1 MLQWVMDEA
10 AQRTGTDEEVV
21 TRIMLINFASI
32 HTVALV
38 RCYYVL
44 ADCWPDLSLF
54 STSSGVQPRYIAFG

>member
-10 AQRTGTDEEVV
+10 AQRTGTDEEIV

-38 RCYYVL
+38 RRNCVF
-44 ADCWPDLSLF
+44 AIC
-54 STSSGVQPRYIAFG
+54 